1 MTDKIKQFDTWFTG
15 AKSGDKYTYFTGNLA
30 QSVCLADGLPLKQLR
45 DHVMNKCCKWNLS
58 TLPKKSSTNKI
69 LFKSQIRLIQKAK
82 KKYWG
87 KKVKD
92 VLRDSDYI
100 AVKL

>member
-1 MTDKIKQFDTWFTG
+1 MVYWCKIRRQIYLF
-15 AKSGDKYTYFTGNLA
+15 YR
-30 QSVCLADGLPLKQLR
+30 QSSPVGILDGLPLKQLR

-92 VLRDSDYI
+92 VLRDQI
-100 AVKL
+100 ILL